1 MSYFKNTLEKLW
13 QKDTRLIL
21 IALLLLAF
29 SSGYFFSDGS
39 SSVENNHDHAT
50 EASISVWTCSMHP
63 QIQQPQFGQCPICGM
78 DLIPVEDDAGAEL
91 GERELKLSP
100 AAIKLAAIQTAPVE
114 RKFVASEIRMN
125 GKVAYDETRLK
136 DIAAYV
142 PGRIDRLYV
151 DFTGTTVRRGD
162 HLADL
167 YSPKLISAQEEL
179 LQAKKALSGL
189 SANAASNIR
198 SSAENTLAAVREKL
212 RLLGLTEQQIRNIES
227 RNAHSDRLTIYSPI
241 SGVVIKRNVS
251 EGMYVQTGTRIYTL
265 ADLEKLWILLDA
277 YESDLEWLRYGQ
289 SVDFTTE
296 AYPGEVFSGIISF
309 IDPVLNP
316 QTRTVKVRVNIT
328 NPSGKLKPAM
338 FVRAVVKSRLTAS
351 GKVMDPQLSGK
362 WISPMHPEIV
372 KNNPGDCD
380 VCGMKLVRAETLGYT
395 TTSEKTMNTPLVI
408 PATAPLRTG
417 QRAIVYVSS
426 QDREGV
432 FENREIT
439 LGPRTGDY
447 YVVYD
452 GLQEGELVVTNGNFK
467 LDSDLQIRAKPSM
480 MNPGSGSG
488 SGSEFNKLADI
499 PETFNQ
505 SLLEMLESYFAIQQ
519 NLSGDDLSA
528 TALAGQRFQ
537 KALDK
542 IDAQSLS
549 GDAESHWH
557 SFQASFQKSS
567 GEIVTAKSIEAA
579 RSSFQPLSD
588 SLYQLLKMFG
598 VDAATTAYRFYCPMA
613 FDNTGAYWLQNNDL
627 LANPYFGAAML
638 RCGEQTEV
646 IGNHDGHNHE

>member
-1 MSYFKNTLEKLW
+1 MSNLKSTFAKLW

-29 SSGYFFSDGS
+29 ASGYFFSGDS
-39 SSVENNHDHAT
+39 SSTANNHGHTSDAT
-50 EASISVWTCSMHP
+50 SSVWTCSMHP

-78 DLIPVEDDAGAEL
+78 DLIPVSDEDDGDL

-100 AAIKLAAIQTAPVE
+100 AAIKLAAIQVAPVE
-114 RKFVASEIRMN
+114 RKFVATEVRMN
-125 GKVAYDETRLK
+125 GKVAYDETRLR

-151 DFTGTTVRRGD
+151 DFTGTTVRNGD

-189 SANAASNIR
+189 SENAAPGIR
-198 SSAENTLAAVREKL
+198 ESAENTLAAVREKL
-212 RLLGLTEQQIRNIES
+212 RLLGLTKQQIRNIES

-289 SVDFTTE
+289 SVEFSTK

-372 KNNPGDCD
+372 KDNPGDCD

-395 TTSEKTMNTPLVI
+395 TTSEKTANTPLVI

-417 QRAIVYVSS
+417 QRAVVYVASR
-426 QDREGV
+426 DREGV
-432 FENREIT
+432 FEYREIT
-439 LGPRTGDY
+439 LGPRSGDY
-447 YVVYD
+447 YVVFD
-452 GLQEGELVVTNGNFK
+452 GLQENELVVTHGNFK

-480 MNPGSGSG
+480 MNPGSGS
-488 SGSEFNKLADI
+488 EFKELTDI
-499 PETFNQ
+499 PEAFKQ
-505 SLLEMLESYFAIQQ
+505 SMQDLLANYFAIQKS
-519 NLSGDDLSA
+519 LSEDALSA
-528 TALAGQRFQ
+528 AASAGQRFQ
-537 KALDK
+537 ESLDR
-542 IDAQSLS
+542 IEAQSLS
-549 GDAESHWH
+549 GEAQSHWH
-557 SFQASFQKSS
+557 SLQASFEKSS
-567 GEIVTAKSIEAA
+567 AEIAAAETIDAA
-579 RSSFQPLSD
+579 RHSFQPLSE
-588 SLYQLLKMFG
+588 SLYELLRKFG
-598 VDAATTAYRFYCPMA
+598 IDSETNVYRFYCPMA
-613 FDNTGAYWLQNNDL
+613 FDNTGAFWIQNNDL
-627 LANPYFGAAML
+627 LANPYFGASML

-646 IGNHDGHNHE
+646 ISNHDGHNH

>member
-1 MSYFKNTLEKLW
+1 MNNIKNVFEKLW

-29 SSGYFFSDGS
+29 SSGYFLSGDNSSASSDH
-39 SSVENNHDHAT
+39 NHT
-50 EASISVWTCSMHP
+50 NETASAVWTCSMHP

-78 DLIPVEDDAGAEL
+78 DLIPVSDDADDDL

-100 AAIKLAAIQTAPVE
+100 AAIKLAAIQVAPVE
-114 RKFVASEIRMN
+114 RKFVATEVRMN
-125 GKVAYDETRLK
+125 GKVAYDETRLR

-151 DFTGTTVRRGD
+151 DFTGTTVRSGD

-179 LQAKKALSGL
+179 LQAKKALSNL
-189 SANAASNIR
+189 SANTASGIKE
-198 SSAENTLAAVREKL
+198 SAENTLAAVREKL

-227 RNAHSDRLTIYSPI
+227 RNTHSDRLTIYSPI

-289 SVDFTTE
+289 SVEFSTE

-372 KNNPGDCD
+372 KDNPGDCD

-395 TTSEKTMNTPLVI
+395 TTSEKTANTPLVI

-417 QRAIVYVSS
+417 QRAIVYVASR
-426 QDREGV
+426 DREGV

-447 YVVYD
+447 YVVFD
-452 GLQEGELVVTNGNFK
+452 GLEEGEEVVTNGNFK
-467 LDSDLQIRAKPSM
+467 LDSDLQIRARPSM
-480 MNPGSGSG
+480 MNPGNGSD
-488 SGSEFNKLADI
+488 SELKELTDI
-499 PETFNQ
+499 PEGFKQ
-505 SLLEMLESYFAIQQ
+505 SVADLLANYFAIQKG
-519 NLSGDDLSA
+519 LSEDTLSDAA
-528 TALAGQRFQ
+528 TAGQRFQ
-537 KALDK
+537 EALRR

-549 GDAESHWH
+549 DEASSHWQ
-557 SFQASFQKSS
+557 SLQTSFQKSS
-567 GEIVTAKSIEAA
+567 ELIATAKSIDAA
-579 RSSFQPLSD
+579 RASFQPLSE
-588 SLYQLLKMFG
+588 SIYKLLKTFG
-598 VDAATTAYRFYCPMA
+598 IDPETNAYRFYCPMA
-613 FDNTGAYWLQNNDL
+613 FDNTGAFWIQNNDL
-627 LANPYFGAAML
+627 LSNPYFGASML

-646 IGNHDGHNHE
+646 ISNHDGHNHE